1 MSRQLPLTIGSLFGL
16 LIILFII
23 DDAEAVDLEPI
34 NFTMNPDFPVSGE
47 AIQITFEVVNHD
59 VDPASNVDII
69 VWNSTSEC
77 DVDDNCIPIFETTV
91 AVVSQDKKA
100 EIDFSCE
107 PQGDGGCGGT
117 GDTCDGWLGCCG
129 GTCWGCALLLSLRNG
144 RFRLCCC
151 PYGGH

>member
-16 LIILFII
+16 LIILFIVE
-23 DDAEAVDLEPI
+23 DAEAIDLEPI
-34 NFTMNPDFPVSGE
+34 NFTMNPEFPVSGE
-47 AIQITFEVVNHD
+47 AIQITFEVVNND
-59 VDPASNVDII
+59 IDPASNVDIV

-91 AVVSQDKKA
+91 AIVSQDKKA

-117 GDTCDGWLGCCG
+117 GD
-129 GTCWGCALLLSLRNG
+129 
-144 RFRLCCC
+144 
-151 PYGGH
+151 